1 MKKCGYVFLLL
12 AAPLLAAPL
21 TWETLIKSADD
32 DLRYQSSKKRTN
44 IAT

>member
-1 MKKCGYVFLLL
+1 MLL

-32 DLRYQSSKKRTN
+32 DLRYQSSKKRLGFMVSRL
-44 IAT
+44 